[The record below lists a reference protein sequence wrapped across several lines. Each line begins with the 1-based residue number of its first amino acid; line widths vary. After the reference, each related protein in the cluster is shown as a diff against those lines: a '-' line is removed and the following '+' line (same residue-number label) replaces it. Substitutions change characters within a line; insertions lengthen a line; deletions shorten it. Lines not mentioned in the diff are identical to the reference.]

1 MRLSALRVRDE
12 TNREGLPGPGG
23 YVRVG
28 VWLLLLLLTATLLL
42 FPTRLV
48 LEYHPTQ
55 SVPAIPNLPGFAAL
69 YITWLLLL
77 LLLLLTDREASWW
90 EKPTLVGIFALV
102 FVGFWLITGP
112 YTGLRYDGM
121 GNAGHISYLS
131 QQADG
136 RIPLDNPNLGY
147 FNFPGMHLLAF
158 ALVQVTS
165 LSLFQGVT
173 FALAVHLILLA
184 VLFYVLLVNALGRP
198 SVAALG
204 ALLAVQGNIMLAR
217 YSFYAG
223 IWALVFLAM
232 FLLLLYRPGQAL
244 FETWQERLM
253 VLLLLGVTTITHLV
267 TATVLFFALA
277 GMWLVRNWQ
286 LLRTKTGI
294 GLVSASTLATFL
306 VVPLSW
312 DIYWATRIFEGV
324 TKVTSGVIADF
335 TEEGLLVH
343 FFNLG
348 ESYAGAEV
356 PLWTVAV
363 RAFWWG
369 ALFLFGVI
377 LGLKNLLNIK
387 GLSRAQQ
394 LETGG
399 LVGVIALSGTVTLL
413 SLGGAEFYRFLLYG
427 GFFTVPI
434 ALRFLLGL
442 SRNKRRLAVR
452 LAIFLFFVLSFPTF
466 LAHNNLVGVSGYYS
480 AELQA
485 GTFLKQASG
494 GRGEGLTIFNEP
506 SECGILSFRVP
517 DASFMTT
524 PEAPELKGKE
534 DFWGAVDRQA
544 KLFEDSGRSDVFF
557 YLSQRRVATA
567 DLFFGVQPQDPKW
580 QELEDSLAQTNKV
593 YENGLV
599 QLYGGGRATAV
610 TGEEVPRVGAPQ
622 R

>member
-1 MRLSALRVRDE
+1 MRLSAPRARDE
-12 TNREGLPGPGG
+12 TNQEGLPGPGG
-23 YVRVG
+23 YVRVA
-28 VWLLLLLLTATLLL
+28 VWLSLLLLTATLLL
-42 FPTRLV
+42 SPTHLV
-48 LEYHPTQ
+48 LEYAPTQ

-69 YITWLLLL
+69 YVAWLLLL

-90 EKPTLVGIFALV
+90 EKPALVGIFALV

-112 YTGLRYDGM
+112 YTGVRYDGL

-136 RIPLDNPNLGY
+136 RMPLDNPNLGY
-147 FNFPGMHLLAF
+147 FNFPGMHLLGF
-158 ALVQVTS
+158 ALVQVTG
-165 LSLFQGVT
+165 LGLFHAVT
-173 FALAVHLILLA
+173 LALALHLVLLA
-184 VLFYVLLVNALGRP
+184 VLLYILLLNALGRP
-198 SVAALG
+198 SLAGLG

-223 IWALVFLAM
+223 IWALVLLAM
-232 FLLLLYRPGQAL
+232 FLFLLYRPGQAL
-244 FETWQERLM
+244 FETWEDRFLM
-253 VLLLLGVTTITHLV
+253 LLLLGATTITHLV

-277 GMWLVRNWQ
+277 GICLVRNWQ

-312 DIYWATRIFEGV
+312 DIYWATHIFEGV

-356 PLWTVAV
+356 PLWTVSMRV
-363 RAFWWG
+363 FWWG
-369 ALFLFGVI
+369 ALFLLGAI

-387 GLSRAQQ
+387 NLSRVQQ

-399 LVGVIALSGTVTLL
+399 LVGIGTLSGILTLL

-427 GFFTVPI
+427 GFFTIPI
-434 ALRFLLGL
+434 ILRFLLGL
-442 SRNKRRLAVR
+442 SRNKRRLAVG

-466 LAHNNLVGVSGYYS
+466 LAHNNLVGLSGYYP

-485 GTFLKQASG
+485 GSFLKQASG
-494 GRGEGLTIFNEP
+494 GRGESLTIFNEP
-506 SECGILSFRVP
+506 SESGILSFSVP
-517 DASFMTT
+517 DAIFMTT

-544 KLFEDSGRSDVFF
+544 ELFEATGQRAFF
-557 YLSQRRVATA
+557 YLSQRRVATSE
-567 DLFFGVQPQDPKW
+567 LFFGVQPQDPEW
-580 QELEDSLAQTNKV
+580 RELEDSLAETNKL
-593 YENGLV
+593 YENGMV
-599 QLYGGGRATAV
+599 QLYGGGRPTAATD
-610 TGEEVPRVGAPQ
+610 EEVPRVGAP
-622 R
+622 